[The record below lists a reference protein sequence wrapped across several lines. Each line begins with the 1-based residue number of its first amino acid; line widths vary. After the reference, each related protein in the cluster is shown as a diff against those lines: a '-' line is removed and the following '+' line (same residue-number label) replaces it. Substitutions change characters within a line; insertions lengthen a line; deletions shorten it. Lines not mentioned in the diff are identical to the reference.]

1 MVRSPTFL
9 LSLPDGYKMRNFM
22 KKELHYDVQ
31 FLILHFKVGY
41 DTPLAWL
48 SFCCFKSDPEKFS
61 FQARVFFLPSLL
73 EHPS

>member
-1 MVRSPTFL
+1 
-9 LSLPDGYKMRNFM
+9 M

-61 FQARVFFLPSLL
+61 FQARVCFLPSLL